1 VSQTAWERRPPD
13 HTVTQN
19 DTGVLIEDILKDSKG
34 VTVDLTGASSVQ
46 YQARLPGQ
54 LLSAGIDQAA
64 TIVSPATAG
73 RVRRTLAAADTD
85 TPGDLIEQWKVTFG
99 GGAIERFP
107 ATKHKLRIVPDSA
120 V

>member
-19 DTGVLIEDILKDSKG
+19 DSGILIEDILRDSKG
-34 VTVDLTGASSVQ
+34 VTVDLTGVTEVR
-46 YQARLPGQ
+46 YQARLPGSVI
-54 LLSAGIDQAA
+54 SAGIDQAA
-64 TIVSPATAG
+64 TIVAPSTGG
-73 RVRRTLAAADTD
+73 RVRRTLAAGDTD

-99 GGAIERFP
+99 TGAIERFP
-107 ATKHKLRIVPDSA
+107 AAKHKLRIVPDSA

>member
-19 DTGVLIEDILKDSKG
+19 DAGVLIEDVLRDSKG
-34 VTVDLTGASSVQ
+34 AVVDLTGATVR
-46 YQARLPGQ
+46 YQARIPGQ
-54 LLSAGIDQAA
+54 PISAGIDQLA
-64 TIVSPATAG
+64 TIPPPAQNG
-73 RVRRTLAAADTD
+73 RIQYALVAADTD

-99 GGAIERFP
+99 GGGIERFP
-107 ATKHKLRIVPDSA
+107 ASKHKLRIVPDSA